1 MQFWYHVVT
10 KGIEEQV
17 KSLNFFIS
25 SGEYLSNNGVVHS
38 VSTRR
43 KKLST
48 CTYTMMISVMKFG
61 VEKLQNFQKK

>member
-1 MQFWYHVVT
+1 MQFWYHLVT

-25 SGEYLSNNGVVHS
+25 SGEYLLNNGVVHS

-43 KKLST
+43 KKIVYLHINHDDF
-48 CTYTMMISVMKFG
+48 CDEIWG
-61 VEKLQNFQKK
+61 